1 MWWDFFLYSFFYFL
15 LLLLRFGL
23 EGRQAAFVLCIP
35 KTARSLGHNCAA
47 RSALFFFDTHR
58 SLLGAQRTDITFAM
72 LIQCSR
78 SVWDWGYPTNG
89 RTPARAPE

>member
-1 MWWDFFLYSFFYFL
+1 MWWDFFLYSFFYF

-47 RSALFFFDTHR
+47 RSALFFFDIIR
-58 SLLGAQRTDITFAM
+58 SLLGAH
-72 LIQCSR
+72 
-78 SVWDWGYPTNG
+78 
-89 RTPARAPE
+89 